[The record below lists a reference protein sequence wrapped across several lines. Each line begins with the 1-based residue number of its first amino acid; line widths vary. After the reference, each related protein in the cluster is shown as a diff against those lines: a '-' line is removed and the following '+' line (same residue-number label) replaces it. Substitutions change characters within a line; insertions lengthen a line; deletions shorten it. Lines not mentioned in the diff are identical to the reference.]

1 MRKFLLSAA
10 AVLSM
15 AGAANAQRQVDI
27 LTLSNGGELVGD
39 VVVRDST
46 ELVFRTADGTLNKW
60 IALSDIAGER
70 RGYLDEGYVVP
81 EPSSRGGGYGA
92 FVEFR
97 AGLGGMNLGTLD
109 LSTSQ
114 GWFIGPD
121 LFVGISAGA
130 RWQAEFSPGAY
141 VRSTGTLSIPVSLTG
156 RYYFLN
162 SRKCSPYVDLKAGY
176 SVPLQDALYWPED
189 NSYNRRGYREKGLF
203 ACLTGGVELGRFSVH
218 AGVTLSSLDCA
229 SFSEGSYVNFMS
241 GRWRNCT
248 SLYRYLHL
256 DACLGV
262 GFRF

>member
-1 MRKFLLSAA
+1 MKKIVLSAA
-10 AVLSM
+10 AVLFM
-15 AGAANAQRQVDI
+15 ALAANAQRPVDI
-27 LTLSNGGELVGD
+27 LTLRNGGELVGE
-39 VVVRDST
+39 VVVRDSS

-70 RGYLDEGYVVP
+70 RGYLDDGYRVP
-81 EPSSRGGGYGA
+81 EPSSRSRGYGA
-92 FVEFR
+92 FMEFR
-97 AGLGGMNLGTLD
+97 AGLGWMNFGAFD

-121 LFVGISAGA
+121 LFVGVSAGA
-130 RWQAEFSPGAY
+130 RRQTEFTPEAY

-176 SVPLQDALYWPED
+176 SVPLLDALYWSED
-189 NSYNRRGYREKGLF
+189 NPDSRRGYREKGLF

-218 AGVTLSSLDCA
+218 AGVTLSSLDGA
-229 SFSEGSYVNFMS
+229 TFSEGSFVNYMS
-241 GRWRNCT
+241 GRWRRCT
-248 SLYRYLHL
+248 SLYRYVNL

>member
-1 MRKFLLSAA
+1 MIKFLLSAA
-10 AVLSM
+10 VLSM
-15 AGAANAQRQVDI
+15 AVAANAQRPVDI

-46 ELVFRTADGTLNKW
+46 ELVFRTVDGTLNKW

-70 RGYLDEGYVVP
+70 RGYLDEGYVAP

-92 FVEFR
+92 CVEFR
-97 AGLGGMNLGTLD
+97 AGLGWMNFGSLY

-121 LFVGISAGA
+121 LFVGISAGV
-130 RWQAEFSPGAY
+130 RWQAEFSPEAY

-229 SFSEGSYVNFMS
+229 SFSEGSYVNYMS
-241 GRWRNCT
+241 GRWKNCT
-248 SLYRYLHL
+248 SLDRYLHL